1 MVQAITEQEMKQ
13 VNQPQTE
20 LEPAYDSD
28 RVARILARSKRAVA
42 GCQNVINHVEQT
54 QERLVEVQEG
64 IQ

>member
-28 RVARILARSKRAVA
+28 RVARILARS
-42 GCQNVINHVEQT
+42 
-54 QERLVEVQEG
+54 
-64 IQ
+64 